1 MGTTVVKNYNV
12 TPYYDDFDETKGFHR
27 ILFKPGVSVQA
38 RELTQM
44 QTALQA
50 QIDRFGQYAF
60 KEGDS
65 VVNGEKSLNINR
77 DFIKVES
84 SFQHSSTNYTT
95 TAAVLET
102 LVGST
107 LTGQTNAVTA
117 TVIGVEAS
125 SGSDPHTIYLKYQ
138 SSGTGGAFK
147 SFVAGE
153 VAQSN
158 ATGTPFVC
166 VGGGTNPTNA
176 SPAVASSITNPVGQN
191 AEFSIKEGVFFL
203 RGNFVFVPAASI
215 TLDNAGDK
223 YSNTPNNVVGLQI
236 TESTVNSNSDSSL
249 VDNALGAPN
258 FSAPGADRYA
268 ITTTLV

>member
-1 MGTTVVKNYNV
+1 MAQDLTQQHTYVVKNYNV

-65 VVNGEKSLNINR
+65 VVNGEKSLNVNR

-102 LVGST
+102 LIGST

-125 SGSDPHTIYLKYQ
+125 SGSDPHTIYLKYHRVWLC
-138 SSGTGGAFK
+138 SCW
-147 SFVAGE
+147 
-153 VAQSN
+153 
-158 ATGTPFVC
+158 PIRI
-166 VGGGTNPTNA
+166 VG
-176 SPAVASSITNPVGQN
+176 SV
-191 AEFSIKEGVFFL
+191 K
-203 RGNFVFVPAASI
+203 
-215 TLDNAGDK
+215 
-223 YSNTPNNVVGLQI
+223 
-236 TESTVNSNSDSSL
+236 
-249 VDNALGAPN
+249 
-258 FSAPGADRYA
+258 
-268 ITTTLV
+268 